1 MAGSNE
7 TQRHIVVINDS
18 ADILNLFDDLL
29 GEEGYRVTTDAFT
42 VGIGALHRHIKEID
56 PDLVIL
62 DLIIG
67 REDFGW
73 QLVQLL
79 KMDPTSKHIPLIICT
94 GMARQVEEL
103 SGQLSNLGVGVVIKP
118 FELTAL
124 LDQIADVMT
133 RGVAP
138 SRALLAEADE
148 AVESSDQS
156 ADAADADR

>member
-1 MAGSNE
+1 MAGTDES
-7 TQRHIVVINDS
+7 RKHIVVINDS
-18 ADILNLFDDLL
+18 ADILNLFADLL

-42 VGIGALHRHIKEID
+42 VGIGALHTHIKELD

-67 REDFGW
+67 HEDFGW

-79 KMDPTSKHIPLIICT
+79 KMDPTSKQIPLIICT

-124 LDQIADVMT
+124 LDQITVVM
-133 RGVAP
+133 GSGLAP
-138 SRALLAEADE
+138 SRALLE
-148 AVESSDQS
+148 ESPD
-156 ADAADADR
+156 DR

>member
-1 MAGSNE
+1 MAE
-7 TQRHIVVINDS
+7 QDTTRKHIVVINDS
-18 ADILNLFDDLL
+18 ADILNLFADLL

-42 VGIGALHRHIKEID
+42 VGIGALHTHIKDLE

-79 KMDPTSKHIPLIICT
+79 KMDPASKHIPLIICT

-124 LDQIADVMT
+124 LDQITDVMT
-133 RGVAP
+133 GDVAP
-138 SRALLAEADE
+138 SRALPKESKVAEASRRATD
-148 AVESSDQS
+148 SSS
-156 ADAADADR
+156 EGR